1 MVDEREIDWQP
12 MEAAPTDGRKIIIGQ
27 IAKWVP
33 YMDPQKMGRT
43 GRWQVRNDYGKWSNC
58 DRANDYFIT
67 GYKPDDQ
74 SALLAERERV
84 AALEAAAQKA
94 LQALRRN
101 QAAGLRIGDAILR
114 LSSVLESGHE

>member
-1 MVDEREIDWQP
+1 MVDEREI
-12 MEAAPTDGRKIIIGQ
+12 EAIRERHEGVKNTIVVGASLGASLRAVHAASAHK
-27 IAKWVP
+27 
-33 YMDPQKMGRT
+33 
-43 GRWQVRNDYGKWSNC
+43 
-58 DRANDYFIT
+58 DRAT
-67 GYKPDDQ
+67 LL
-74 SALLAERERV
+74 SALDTERERV

>member
-1 MVDEREIDWQP
+1 MVDEREI
-12 MEAAPTDGRKIIIGQ
+12 EAIRERHEGMVEYLSANGNEGPWDFIGQ
-27 IAKWVP
+27 DAHI
-33 YMDPQKMGRT
+33 
-43 GRWQVRNDYGKWSNC
+43 
-58 DRANDYFIT
+58 DRAT
-67 GYKPDDQ
+67 LL
-74 SALLAERERV
+74 SALDTERERV

>member
-1 MVDEREIDWQP
+1 MSDEREMVEVDDILVQADLIDSLASVDDRDYCADY
-12 MEAAPTDGRKIIIGQ
+12 MLSVATETSNNYRKLC
-27 IAKWVP
+27 A
-33 YMDPQKMGRT
+33 
-43 GRWQVRNDYGKWSNC
+43 
-58 DRANDYFIT
+58 
-67 GYKPDDQ
+67 
-74 SALLAERERV
+74 ALLAERERV